1 MTNSHSSVRNPAHYT
16 RWKIEPITFLMRN
29 DCEFWRA
36 NIVKYAMRAGHKQ
49 NPGTTAVE
57 SEIADLEKARRYA
70 EMRINYLKG
79 ETEL

>member
-1 MTNSHSSVRNPAHYT
+1 MTNAPSNVRNPQHYT

-36 NIVKYAMRAGHKQ
+36 NIVKYAMRAGHKVQ
-49 NPGTTAVE
+49 PGMTDIE

-70 EMRINYLKG
+70 EMRINHLKG